1 MYSSFRNRRKMKA
14 KESETFRGVL
24 DSRTEGKFDRSPLN
38 SIAVPPVSR
47 HFYRILV
54 TMSIFVVC
62 IVFILSPSMSI
73 WVHIVTRR
81 QWKQAFEGYSRAREG
96 DQDDGIDRMWLQ
108 RRNGRDDSEKR
119 ENILD

>member
-1 MYSSFRNRRKMKA
+1 MKA
-14 KESETFRGVL
+14 KESEAFRGVL

-38 SIAVPPVSR
+38 SIAVPLVSR

-81 QWKQAFEGYSRAREG
+81 QWKQAFEGYSRAGEG